1 MAGVDAGTEKEGVH
15 VPKVLRETAWPSML
29 NAKALAGASPA
40 TTVEPGATG
49 PAAAVELKTG
59 VNAVD
64 PLFVS
69 A

>member
-1 MAGVDAGTEKEGVH
+1 
-15 VPKVLRETAWPSML
+15 ML
-29 NAKALAGASPA
+29 KAKALAGASPA

-59 VNAVD
+59 VNAVVS
-64 PLFVS
+64 LFVS